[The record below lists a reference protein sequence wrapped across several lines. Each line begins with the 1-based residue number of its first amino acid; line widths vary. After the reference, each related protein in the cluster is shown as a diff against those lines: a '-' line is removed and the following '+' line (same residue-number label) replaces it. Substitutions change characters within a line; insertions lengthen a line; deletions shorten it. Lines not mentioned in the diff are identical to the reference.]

1 MCNCKIKYFL
11 GGLFLM
17 YLSVFHT
24 ISAQV
29 VNIEGKRIHTDT
41 SGFAG
46 HIDLG
51 MSLEKNVA
59 QLLNINGNSLIQYK
73 TRNSRHLFLFMA
85 DAGLV
90 RSGGVDLIN
99 RYLGHIRYNTRFLT
113 DWLKWE
119 ALMQFQRNP
128 LIDIRTRFLYGSGF
142 RFKLAEEAAYRFY
155 LGSTYI
161 FEHERGFQDDREE
174 FNNRWSNYFSF
185 SILPSEVFT
194 MKSTTYYQPIFNA
207 FYDYRIMEDIR
218 LEFKIT
224 KNLTYTTSFEMI
236 YDSRPPEGVP
246 ELIYLLRNGIGYKF

>member
-11 GGLFLM
+11 TVLNFIF
-17 YLSVFHT
+17 LSVFCT

-51 MSLEKNVA
+51 MSLEKNVS
-59 QLLNINGNSLIQYK
+59 QLLNISGNSLIQYK
-73 TRNSRHLFLFMA
+73 TRNNRHLFLFMA
-85 DAGLV
+85 DAGIV

-99 RYLGHIRYNTRFLT
+99 RYLGHLRYNTRFLT

-128 LIDIRTRFLYGSGF
+128 LIDIEARYLYGTGF
-142 RFKLAEEAAYRFY
+142 RFKLSENIKYRFY
-155 LGSTYI
+155 LGTTYI
-161 FEHERGFQDDREE
+161 YEHERGFQDNREE
-174 FNNRWSNYFSF
+174 FNHRWSNYFSF
-185 SILPSEVFT
+185 SILPGENFT
-194 MKSTTYYQPIFNA
+194 LKSTTYFQPILTLFE
-207 FYDYRIMEDIR
+207 DYRLMEDLR

-236 YDSRPPEGVP
+236 YDTRPPAGIP
-246 ELIYLLRNGIGYKF
+246 QLIYLVRNGIGYKF

>member
-11 GGLFLM
+11 SGLFII
-17 YLSVFHT
+17 YLSVFNT

-41 SGFAG
+41 TGFAG

-73 TRNSRHLFLFMA
+73 TKNRRHLFLFMA
-85 DAGLV
+85 DAGIV

-99 RYLGHIRYNTRFLT
+99 RYLGHIRYNTRFIK

-128 LIDIRTRFLYGSGF
+128 LIDIQVRYLYGSGF
-142 RFKLAEEAAYRFY
+142 RFKLSETNKYRIY
-155 LGSTYI
+155 LGTTYI
-161 FEHERGFQDDREE
+161 FEHERGFNDNREE
-174 FNNRWSNYFSF
+174 FNHRWSNYFSF
-185 SILPSEVFT
+185 SILPTENFT
-194 MKSTTYYQPIFNA
+194 LKSTTYYQPILTLFE
-207 FYDYRIMEDIR
+207 DYRLMEDIR

-236 YDSRPPEGVP
+236 YDTRPPAGVP
-246 ELIYLLRNGIGYKF
+246 QLIYLVRNGLGYKF